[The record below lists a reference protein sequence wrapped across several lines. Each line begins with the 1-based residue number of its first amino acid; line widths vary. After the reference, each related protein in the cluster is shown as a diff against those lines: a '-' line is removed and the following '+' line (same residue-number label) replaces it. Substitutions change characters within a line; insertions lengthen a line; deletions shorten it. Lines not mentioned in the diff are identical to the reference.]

1 MPALSK
7 TLSFIWSNQ
16 LDPRKL
22 SFYIASTIRNEK
34 TYETF
39 LENLGKFFFHFIF
52 CKIIFNYFSFCKDKE
67 GLKFE
72 ILDKNL
78 SSSKSSTPDCFI
90 EILKIFK

>member
-39 LENLGKFFFHFIF
+39 LENLGKFFF
-52 CKIIFNYFSFCKDKE
+52 SFH
-67 GLKFE
+67 
-72 ILDKNL
+72 IL
-78 SSSKSSTPDCFI
+78 
-90 EILKIFK
+90 